1 MSKLID
7 SLREL
12 EVSLDNDAASIIEA
26 AIITITRLEKFKA
39 DAESDLAKLNAL
51 EAHGVDNWQGYDEA
65 MRSLSDEDEDDE

>member
-12 EVSLDNDAASIIEA
+12 EVSLDSDAASIIEA